1 MNNQPKYD
9 FEYEAN
15 GKKTELKN
23 VTLEEINEF
32 IKKLKAEKES
42 GMKFKRVD
50 EER

>member
-1 MNNQPKYD
+1 MIKYN

-15 GKKTELKN
+15 GKKIELKN

-32 IKKLKAEKES
+32 VKTLKAEKDS
-42 GMKFKRVD
+42 SIKFKRVD

>member
-1 MNNQPKYD
+1 MIKYN

-15 GKKTELKN
+15 GEKIELKD

-42 GMKFKRVD
+42 SIKFKRI
-50 EER
+50 EEKER